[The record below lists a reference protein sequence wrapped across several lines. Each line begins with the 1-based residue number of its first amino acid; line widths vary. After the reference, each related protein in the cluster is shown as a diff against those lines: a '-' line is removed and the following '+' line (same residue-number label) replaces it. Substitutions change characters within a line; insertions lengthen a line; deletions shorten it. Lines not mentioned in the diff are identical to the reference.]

1 MLNKI
6 NIRRLYYRVRHDYL
20 TRENM
25 LVIVALVIAASW
37 VWGSL
42 TVMQRNYDLQR
53 ELDQERQQL
62 TLVQLQVANEQLQ
75 QNYYN
80 SSEYQEL
87 SAREDL
93 GLAQP
98 GESLLV
104 LPPNS
109 QAAINADKTTTTAVS
124 APPSEHSNSLELW
137 FNFLFGSGNK
147 QGTTSAK

>member
-25 LVIVALVIAASW
+25 LVIVALVIAGSW

-42 TVMQRNYDLQR
+42 TVMQRNYNLQR
-53 ELDQERQQL
+53 ELDQQKQQL

-75 QNYYN
+75 QTYYN

-87 SAREDL
+87 SAREEL

-98 GESLLV
+98 GENLLV
-104 LPPNS
+104 LPANS
-109 QAAINADKTTTTAVS
+109 QAAIDADKNTTTIVAA
-124 APPSEHSNSLELW
+124 APVDHSNNLEQW
-137 FNFLFGSGNK
+137 FNFLFGAGNK
-147 QGTTSAK
+147 AGK

>member
-20 TRENM
+20 TRENL

-42 TVMQRNYDLQR
+42 SVMQRNYDLQR
-53 ELDQERQQL
+53 ELDQEKQQL
-62 TLVQLQVANEQLQ
+62 TLVQLQVANDQLQ
-75 QNYYN
+75 QTYYN

-87 SAREDL
+87 SARADL

-98 GESLLV
+98 GENLLV

-109 QAAINADKTTTTAVS
+109 QVAINADNNVDKTVVAT
-124 APPSEHSNSLELW
+124 PSEHSNDLEQW
-137 FNFLFGSGNK
+137 FNFLFGAGNK
-147 QGTTSAK
+147 QAGQ

>member
-6 NIRRLYYRVRHDYL
+6 NIRRLYYRVRHDFL

-53 ELDQERQQL
+53 ELDQEKQQL

-75 QNYYN
+75 QTYYN

-87 SAREDL
+87 SAREEL

-98 GESLLV
+98 GENLLV
-104 LPPNS
+104 LPTNS
-109 QAAINADKTTTTAVS
+109 QAAINADKTATTPVAV
-124 APPSEHSNSLELW
+124 APVEHSNNLEQW
-137 FNFLFGSGNK
+137 FNFLFGTGNK
-147 QGTTSAK
+147 QASQ

>member
-6 NIRRLYYRVRHDYL
+6 NIRRFIYHLRHDYL
-20 TRENM
+20 TRDNL
-25 LVIVALVIAASW
+25 LVGVALLIAASW

-53 ELDQERQQL
+53 ELDQQKQQL

-75 QNYYN
+75 QTYYN

-87 SAREDL
+87 SARADL

-98 GESLLV
+98 GENLLV
-104 LPPNS
+104 LPANS
-109 QAAINADKTTTTAVS
+109 QAAIDADKAASTVAVA
-124 APPSEHSNSLELW
+124 APIDHSNNLEQW
-137 FNFLFGSGNK
+137 VNFLFGAGNK
-147 QGTTSAK
+147 EASK